1 MTPRCVVH
9 IEGLKYGPLQ
19 LFINKKDGE
28 KTLQKLKEVRSLRQC
43 QPVGSKYRMHEA
55 CDRIPES
62 YTDYDGFHREC
73 YQRFTMNLNR
83 LETPPEMPE
92 PACSSRSSRRSS
104 NDSDTVIF
112 KPDCIFC
119 NSVGCKK
126 IKVKGNWTTEGTSQ
140 FEFGGWKRV
149 LEAAEEKADETL
161 LTRIRGHDLF
171 AREARFHKSCRAKYV
186 SDPKHLR
193 STDDENRAQ
202 QQKLELAHRETY
214 LKVCQKIDRDIICD
228 KKIVKLS
235 ELRQLYISGLADT
248 EFPNPNYRSE
258 NLKAKLEKDVTYCG
272 KLSFC
277 KLGNQFTSCI
287 VYSSDIDV
295 NCAVKSAYE
304 LGSIDM
310 IQDAAMYLHQLI
322 MRHFEESEELKWPP
336 TPKDLE
342 NSDGIIPPQLEK
354 FLSYVITGKPTA
366 VTSRAHRLVHSIGQD
381 ICRAATNGEWKLP
394 KHLLICMTMRHL
406 FRSEQLVT
414 LLNRMGHS
422 ESYSFSLEL
431 ETAIAQ
437 AVEKT
442 SSFLS
447 TQIVRDPDAP
457 SVFHS
462 EFDNFDQLLN
472 DLTGMGSIHTAH
484 GIMLQEIEGNPEQH
498 GGTRPETPSTS
509 RSRQRSLKTDQAG
522 SLPECYV
529 THRKSPSLTVNQLVC
544 PGAEEAVVLAMK
556 RNFTWVLLRMKSKEP
571 HQDIPG
577 WTGFTSLTGVE
588 PASLTTIDYYPV
600 ITHAITDYKTV
611 QECLRYAEE
620 ATREVNQEYVVTTF
634 DLGVCMKAYP
644 LIWNQPERYEKHIVL
659 IGTFH
664 LICAYLKMVGKKMEG
679 SGLSDILL
687 EAGLIA
693 SGSLQGVLSG
703 KHYDRAMHCHKI
715 LLECLE
721 RLLLEQ
727 YMAKQEEQELFSSL
741 PAESVKKVEDVV
753 ESTTATTLEAALAD
767 DAISNYIEGYIQYR
781 TEVTEG
787 SHGKTGQLWASYMN
801 HVWLVLTLVQ
811 AVKRNDFL
819 AYAHCLHVMGDL
831 FFAFGGQNYAR
842 YLTYFSTFLANIE
855 ESHPGATDLIKRG
868 AMSVAR
874 SFIPGNRC
882 AVDKTMEETF
892 MRHAKSHGGAGGG
905 GIGVSGILSNHD
917 TYQRWVRTTH
927 ARSQYVNATLNMA
940 DMLTD
945 NQSGNIHRDAR
956 PAEIL
961 KSEKCVKKAQEAVES
976 FINPFMVEDHDKLI
990 SLSSG
995 AAAIADIASDVLRA
1009 EAAGKEAKE
1018 AFIRDRLEK
1027 NDNFFE
1033 PINRLNLKTLGNM
1046 NKQLK
1051 VTTANN
1057 KVVQYKQQ
1065 GNIAF
1070 QLFVKS
1076 QSQGLQLDLKELMTY
1091 PLTPVPF
1098 SIGTADG
1105 FLAKTDKSK
1114 SFQYLTKECEDSPV
1128 PAPESTLVVYDGNAY
1143 FYYLKEIPA
1152 NFGQICGKIFGMMST
1167 TADAVFSTDMYSP
1180 NSVKSMERERRG
1192 CSEKLIIKG
1201 PSTKKPPDWK
1211 LFLTNDENK
1220 TQFISL
1226 LCTVWS
1232 SPANASKLQGRSVI
1246 LICEGTAYQLT
1257 SEDGE
1262 TTEKK
1267 EIETLRSTQEETDSR
1282 VVLYCMY
1289 GKDKGYQYIRIKSPD
1304 SDVFF
1309 ILLHYALTLKD
1320 VVILFDTGTG
1330 NKQRLINITELA
1342 EGYTQNHCTALMCL
1356 HAYTR
1361 CDTTSA
1367 FKGVGKVRPLKALQ
1381 KTPKFAAVLSRLG
1394 EEWNITEDLINDL
1407 EDFTCAIYGRARVH
1421 KVDELRHIRI
1431 QELCAQEDQ
1440 LHPSKNVDLGSLPP
1454 CRRSLEQHIRRVNYQ
1469 VGIWKRS
1476 HIPEPDVPDV
1486 KSGHGWVLK
1495 DDKLE
1500 PLWYTGD
1507 VLPQQLIDIADD
1519 AVEPDSDDSDA
1530 DCLD

>member
-1 MTPRCVVH
+1 M
-9 IEGLKYGPLQ
+9 
-19 LFINKKDGE
+19 
-28 KTLQKLKEVRSLRQC
+28 
-43 QPVGSKYRMHEA
+43 
-55 CDRIPES
+55 
-62 YTDYDGFHREC
+62 
-73 YQRFTMNLNR
+73 
-83 LETPPEMPE
+83 
-92 PACSSRSSRRSS
+92 
-104 NDSDTVIF
+104 
-112 KPDCIFC
+112 
-119 NSVGCKK
+119 
-126 IKVKGNWTTEGTSQ
+126 
-140 FEFGGWKRV
+140 
-149 LEAAEEKADETL
+149 
-161 LTRIRGHDLF
+161 
-171 AREARFHKSCRAKYV
+171 
-186 SDPKHLR
+186 
-193 STDDENRAQ
+193 
-202 QQKLELAHRETY
+202 
-214 LKVCQKIDRDIICD
+214 
-228 KKIVKLS
+228 
-235 ELRQLYISGLADT
+235 
-248 EFPNPNYRSE
+248 
-258 NLKAKLEKDVTYCG
+258 
-272 KLSFC
+272 
-277 KLGNQFTSCI
+277 
-287 VYSSDIDV
+287 
-295 NCAVKSAYE
+295 
-304 LGSIDM
+304 
-310 IQDAAMYLHQLI
+310 
-322 MRHFEESEELKWPP
+322 
-336 TPKDLE
+336 
-342 NSDGIIPPQLEK
+342 
-354 FLSYVITGKPTA
+354 
-366 VTSRAHRLVHSIGQD
+366 
-381 ICRAATNGEWKLP
+381 
-394 KHLLICMTMRHL
+394 
-406 FRSEQLVT
+406 
-414 LLNRMGHS
+414 
-422 ESYSFSLEL
+422 
-431 ETAIAQ
+431 
-437 AVEKT
+437 
-442 SSFLS
+442 
-447 TQIVRDPDAP
+447 
-457 SVFHS
+457 
-462 EFDNFDQLLN
+462 
-472 DLTGMGSIHTAH
+472 
-484 GIMLQEIEGNPEQH
+484 
-498 GGTRPETPSTS
+498 
-509 RSRQRSLKTDQAG
+509 
-522 SLPECYV
+522 
-529 THRKSPSLTVNQLVC
+529 
-544 PGAEEAVVLAMK
+544 
-556 RNFTWVLLRMKSKEP
+556 
-571 HQDIPG
+571 
-577 WTGFTSLTGVE
+577 TGVE

-995 AAAIADIASDVLRA
+995 AAAIADIASDFLRA

-1076 QSQGLQLDLKELMTY
+1076 QSQGLQLDL
-1091 PLTPVPF
+1091 
-1098 SIGTADG
+1098 S
-1105 FLAKTDKSK
+1105 
-1114 SFQYLTKECEDSPV
+1114 
-1128 PAPESTLVVYDGNAY
+1128 
-1143 FYYLKEIPA
+1143 
-1152 NFGQICGKIFGMMST
+1152 
-1167 TADAVFSTDMYSP
+1167 
-1180 NSVKSMERERRG
+1180 
-1192 CSEKLIIKG
+1192 LI
-1201 PSTKKPPDWK
+1201 
-1211 LFLTNDENK
+1211 
-1220 TQFISL
+1220 
-1226 LCTVWS
+1226 
-1232 SPANASKLQGRSVI
+1232 
-1246 LICEGTAYQLT
+1246 
-1257 SEDGE
+1257 
-1262 TTEKK
+1262 
-1267 EIETLRSTQEETDSR
+1267 
-1282 VVLYCMY
+1282 
-1289 GKDKGYQYIRIKSPD
+1289 
-1304 SDVFF
+1304 
-1309 ILLHYALTLKD
+1309 
-1320 VVILFDTGTG
+1320 
-1330 NKQRLINITELA
+1330 
-1342 EGYTQNHCTALMCL
+1342 
-1356 HAYTR
+1356 
-1361 CDTTSA
+1361 
-1367 FKGVGKVRPLKALQ
+1367 
-1381 KTPKFAAVLSRLG
+1381 
-1394 EEWNITEDLINDL
+1394 
-1407 EDFTCAIYGRARVH
+1407 
-1421 KVDELRHIRI
+1421 HI
-1431 QELCAQEDQ
+1431 
-1440 LHPSKNVDLGSLPP
+1440 
-1454 CRRSLEQHIRRVNYQ
+1454 
-1469 VGIWKRS
+1469 
-1476 HIPEPDVPDV
+1476 
-1486 KSGHGWVLK
+1486 
-1495 DDKLE
+1495 
-1500 PLWYTGD
+1500 
-1507 VLPQQLIDIADD
+1507 
-1519 AVEPDSDDSDA
+1519 
-1530 DCLD
+1530 